1 MIEIGRRLR
10 QERKRLGLSQKEM
23 GELGGVA
30 ANAQGKYESGER
42 APRADYLAAL
52 AKAGVDVLFVLT
64 SRRSARVQIDSAFS
78 KVDAVPINS
87 ELLLVEIQQAVR
99 HFVSTIEGLS
109 SSPVAISPEGSVG
122 DPNVEEEK

>member
-1 MIEIGRRLR
+1 MIDIGKRLR

-87 ELLLVEIQQAVR
+87 ELLLIEVQQAVR

-109 SSPVAISPEGSVG
+109 GSPEVTSG
-122 DPNVEEEK
+122 DLNVED

>member
-1 MIEIGRRLR
+1 M
-10 QERKRLGLSQKEM
+10 SQKEM

-109 SSPVAISPEGSVG
+109 SASEAQRES
-122 DPNVEEEK
+122 PNVEEKR

>member
-1 MIEIGRRLR
+1 MIDIGKRLR

-87 ELLLVEIQQAVR
+87 ELLLIEVQQAVR

-109 SSPVAISPEGSVG
+109 SCPEGKG
-122 DPNVEEEK
+122 DDLNVEDRK

>member
-1 MIEIGRRLR
+1 MIDIGSRLR

-52 AKAGVDVLFVLT
+52 ARAGVDVLFVLT
-64 SRRSARVQIDSAFS
+64 NRRAVRAQIDSAFS
-78 KVDAVPINS
+78 KFDALPINS
-87 ELLLVEIQQAVR
+87 ELLLIDVQQAVR
-99 HFVSTIEGLS
+99 HFVSTLEELS
-109 SSPVAISPEGSVG
+109 NNCEVG
-122 DPNVEEEK
+122 GNRLDAVNHR

>member
-109 SSPVAISPEGSVG
+109 SASEAQRES
-122 DPNVEEEK
+122 PNVEDKR

>member
-1 MIEIGRRLR
+1 MIDIGKRLR

-87 ELLLVEIQQAVR
+87 ELLLIEVQQAVR

-109 SSPVAISPEGSVG
+109 GSPEVTSGDLSVE
-122 DPNVEEEK
+122 DKN

>member
-1 MIEIGRRLR
+1 MIDIGKRLR

-87 ELLLVEIQQAVR
+87 ELLLIEVQQAVR

-109 SSPVAISPEGSVG
+109 SGPEGKG
-122 DPNVEEEK
+122 DDLNVEDRK

>member
-99 HFVSTIEGLS
+99 YFVSTIEGLS
-109 SSPVAISPEGSVG
+109 SASEAQRES
-122 DPNVEEEK
+122 PNVEDKR

>member
-1 MIEIGRRLR
+1 MIDIGSRLK

-87 ELLLVEIQQAVR
+87 ELLLIEVQQAVR

-109 SSPVAISPEGSVG
+109 GSSEVVG
-122 DPNVEEEK
+122 EHLNVEGKK

>member
-10 QERKRLGLSQKEM
+10 QERKRLGLSQKAM

-52 AKAGVDVLFVLT
+52 AAAGVDVLFVLT

-109 SSPVAISPEGSVG
+109 SASEAQRES
-122 DPNVEEEK
+122 PNVEDKR